1 LSDRVF
7 ANWSPWRLFFR
18 QFRTKDT
25 VLQQVLLN
33 GVVLA
38 VNYSLIALGIT
49 LIFGIMN
56 ILNFAHGQMF
66 MIGGFVVYY
75 VYGLFGVNYFVSLI
89 AVVVVLGA
97 IGWCFETF
105 FFRRM
110 RKIATREE
118 NSMLLAVG
126 TALLLENIALSAFG
140 EKQRGVPPIVTGV
153 FRIGDAFLPAGR
165 LLVMVLATF
174 LIVGLLLFVQ
184 YTKLGRAMRALAQDR
199 EVTYL
204 MGVNADR
211 VAALGFAV
219 GAALAGLAGGLL
231 VTVFG
236 VNSGVGNVYSIKAF
250 IMIMIGG
257 AGVVPG
263 AILGG
268 VVLGFAEAIGYAVLP
283 GSITYLLIFV
293 ALIVFLLFRPQGLM
307 GKPWG

>member
-1 LSDRVF
+1 
-7 ANWSPWRLFFR
+7 
-18 QFRTKDT
+18 
-25 VLQQVLLN
+25 LQQVLLN

-38 VNYSLIALGIT
+38 GNYALIALGIT
-49 LIFGIMN
+49 LIFSIMN

-66 MIGGFVVYY
+66 MLGGFVVYY
-75 VYGLFGVNYFVSLI
+75 LYGLFGVNYFVSLI

-110 RKIATREE
+110 RKTATREE

-126 TALLLENIALSAFG
+126 TALLLENIALSGFG
-140 EKQRGVPPIVTGV
+140 EKQRGVPPVVTGV

-165 LLVMVLATF
+165 LLVMVLAIF

-293 ALIVFLLFRPQGLM
+293 GLIVFLLFRPQGLM